1 MHEFDLNFHCHFL
14 ASKNFCRNSQM
25 AKVWFLPASLFWN
38 LDYFLQGI
46 LIDCQPCLFLL
57 CLVVFRQGDIGT
69 NWYIVLSGSLE
80 VLVSET
86 GDHKVNQSSSYHHSL
101 SWLSLRRAN
110 RLRVL
115 FNCVLHPL
123 GITSFALK
131 IAFCALFLKVA
142 TLKPLSFE

>member
-1 MHEFDLNFHCHFL
+1 MNLISIFIVIFLHIGISVGILRWPRFDSCLL
-14 ASKNFCRNSQM
+14 YSLETLITFCR
-25 AKVWFLPASLFWN
+25 AFW
-38 LDYFLQGI
+38 
-46 LIDCQPCLFLL
+46 LIVSYVFFFL

-101 SWLSLRRAN
+101 SWLSSHRAN

-115 FNCVLHPL
+115 FNCVLHL
-123 GITSFALK
+123 LEITLFA
-131 IAFCALFLKVA
+131 LKVA
-142 TLKPLSFE
+142 TLKPMSFE